1 MAHKKMIFPDFGLTL
16 GAQAIYRSLRS
27 MRPPLHQPIVPSHC
41 RLAWWVAVCLAA
53 QPVVGAPAGDAGLAQ
68 REQVRLSAAI
78 EEGQELL
85 RKGDEAYQAGHYADA
100 MEAYSGAV
108 DLIPD
113 APVSAE
119 LHAAAV
125 DRNVQAS
132 IEQARTLARK
142 GDVAGAKAAV
152 DKVLRA
158 GAGPAHP
165 EAVTFRA
172 QLDDPIR
179 TNPALDAKHAQHIDA
194 VRRGLYTAEGAY
206 NLGKYTE
213 ATKHYQEVL
222 RIDPTNSAARRG
234 MERVANAKS
243 KYAKSA
249 YDQTRAEM
257 LGQVAGG
264 WELNVPA
271 PDLGTAPPE
280 PGMAADPATS
290 VTIAAKLEH
299 IIIPKISLDQ
309 ATLDEAIDFLR
320 ARSAELDTSEQDP
333 ARRGV
338 NFTINLGAPESELAT
353 RIRNQRINLRLQQV
367 PISQILR
374 YITENTHTSYKTD
387 DFAVIITP
395 AGSTSD
401 EMISRSYHVPPD
413 FLTTL
418 SSGAGTAAP
427 AEDPFAA
434 AGAARKE
441 GLLAKRLSA
450 KEALANQ
457 GVAFPDGSS
466 ASLSPVTNILQ
477 VVNTAT
483 NQEAISQIIEA
494 MSQTEPVTIVV
505 KVTMIK
511 TQRTNL
517 TELGFDWLISPFP
530 VNSANSLFAGGGT
543 LGNGTPRT
551 GADFISPVNGV
562 AIPGV
567 PTLPT
572 ASIANGGVTNG
583 LRSGDYAIKGDALD
597 NLVNN
602 PNRETQTRNVAPG
615 ILSVTGLFT
624 NGQAQMILRGLDQK
638 KNVDL
643 MAQPAIV
650 TRSGQSSKV
659 EIIQELRYPTE
670 YEPPQLPQSVG
681 TQGTSPATP
690 ATPTAF
696 QERSVG
702 VMLEVLPVADANKHY
717 IDVTLAPQF
726 SALDGFVN
734 YGSPINATQTDAL
747 GVSRQVNVTPN
758 QILMP
763 VFSNH
768 KLNTQ
773 LTVADGSTIALGGLM
788 QERVQNTEDKVP
800 LLGDI
805 PWIGQLFT
813 SKSKQTVE
821 TAIIFLV
828 HVELQDPTG
837 HPYRTR

>member
-1 MAHKKMIFPDFGLTL
+1 MNFPDFGLTL

-27 MRPPLHQPIVPSHC
+27 MRLPTIQPVFPSLC
-41 RLAWWVAVCLAA
+41 RIAWWVAACLAA
-53 QPVVGAPAGDAGLAQ
+53 DLAAAGPASDAGLAQ

-108 DLIPD
+108 DLIPA

-125 DRNVQAS
+125 ERNVQAS
-132 IEQARTLARK
+132 IEQARALSRK

-158 GAGPAHP
+158 GAAPGHPA
-165 EAVTFRA
+165 ALALRA

-194 VRRGLYTAEGAY
+194 VRRKLYTAEGAY
-206 NLGKYTE
+206 NLGKFTE

-234 MERVANAKS
+234 MEQVAVAKS
-243 KYAKSA
+243 RYAKSA

-257 LGQVAGG
+257 LDQVAAG
-264 WELNVPA
+264 WELAAPA

-280 PGMAADPATS
+280 PGLAPDATAT
-290 VTIAAKLEH
+290 VTTAAKLER
-299 IIIPKISLDQ
+299 IIIPKISLEQ

-320 ARSAELDTSEQDP
+320 TRAAEFDTFEQDP

-338 NFTINLGAPESELAT
+338 NFTVNLGAPDSEIAK
-353 RIRNQRINLRLQQV
+353 RIRNQRINLRLLQV
-367 PISQILR
+367 PISQILK
-374 YITENTHTSYKTD
+374 YITENTHTTYKTD
-387 DFAVIITP
+387 EFAVIITP
-395 AGSTSD
+395 AGSSSD
-401 EMISRSYHVPPD
+401 ELVSRNYRVPPD

-418 SSGAGTAAP
+418 SSGAAADTP
-427 AEDPFAA
+427 ADDPFAA

-450 KEALANQ
+450 KEALAKQ
-457 GVAFPDGSS
+457 GVSFPEGAS
-466 ASLSPVTNILQ
+466 ASLSAATNILQ

-494 MSQTEPVTIVV
+494 MSKTEPVTIVV

-517 TELGFDWLISPFP
+517 AELGFDWLISPFP
-530 VNSANSLFAGGGT
+530 VNGANSLFAGGGT

-551 GADFISPVNGV
+551 GNDFISPVNGIP
-562 AIPGV
+562 IPGV
-567 PTLPT
+567 PALPT
-572 ASIANGGVTNG
+572 ATVNSGGATNG
-583 LRSGDYAIKGDALD
+583 LRSGDYAIAGDALD
-597 NLVNN
+597 NLINN
-602 PNRETQTRNVAPG
+602 PNRETQVRTVAPG
-615 ILSVTGLFT
+615 ILSLTGLFSD
-624 NGQAQMILRGLDQK
+624 GQAQMILRGLDQK

-702 VMLEVLPVADANKHY
+702 ISLEVLPVADANKRY
-717 IDVTLAPQF
+717 VDVTLAPQF

-734 YGSPINATQTDAL
+734 YGTPINATRTNAL
-747 GVSRQVNVTPN
+747 GVTELVNITPN

-773 LTVADGSTIALGGLM
+773 LTVEDGATIALGGLM
-788 QERVQNTEDKVP
+788 QERVQNVQDKVP

-805 PWIGQLFT
+805 PWLGRLFT
-813 SKSKQTVE
+813 SESKQSVE

-828 HVELQDPTG
+828 HIELLDPTG
-837 HPYRTR
+837 RPYRNR